1 MQVTVSGIFRL
12 AFYLVLL
19 ALLFAAPADAS
30 LPQKRVLVLYG
41 QDKAL
46 PAHELVD
53 KAIRSAV
60 KSNQTFAIELFNEY
74 LNLSQFKE
82 PRYRETLARFLGDKY
97 SGTRPDLI
105 ITVSAT
111 ALDFILMYGLRL
123 FPGIPVVACTV
134 LESQVR
140 ALEQVGLRSRVT
152 GVIVETAI
160 DDIITVARTLIP
172 GTRRIVI
179 VGGASDSDQVYLT
192 PFRHALR
199 QYEPELEVME
209 IAALAMPEI
218 LERVSSLPPQSIV
231 LYSAVYVDGA
241 GQHFTPRE
249 ALSMVARAANA
260 PVFGPFDS
268 YLGYGIV
275 GGRLISFEAE
285 GNKTM
290 ELAFRIL
297 AGEYPA
303 DIPFASEDT
312 QTYLFD
318 WRELKRWGI
327 SEKRLPPGSVVRYKE
342 LSVWEQYRWPI
353 VGIVSVCVI
362 EGLLIFGLLLNR
374 RRRSQAEA
382 EVVASEWRYR
392 TVADHTYDWQYWSAP
407 DGTLNYVSPSCERIT
422 GYSVQEFMDDPSLF
436 VGLIV
441 PEDKETWDKHDH
453 DARTEL
459 KRREIQF
466 RIRTRSGETR
476 WIDHACLPVS
486 DAQGE
491 FLGIRASNRD
501 VTARKLAEEAVRESE
516 RALRQSETDL
526 RTLAGRLITSQEEE
540 RSRLAR
546 KLHDD
551 LTQRLAVVAIDM
563 GRLEQDVTGQPESV
577 PEKLR
582 DMKNQVVKVSE
593 DVHSISRQLH
603 PSILDDLGLV
613 RAAGSECERFSS
625 REGIDVAFTEEN
637 LPSNIP
643 RDISLSLYRIVQEGL
658 RNIAKHA
665 CATHTSVS
673 LKGGHDALVL
683 TIQDNGIGFDREEA
697 RGKAGLGLASMRE
710 RAALIHGDFGITST
724 RGQGTRIEVYVPMR
738 GE

>member
-60 KSNQTFAIELFNEY
+60 KSNQTFAIELFSEY

-192 PFRHALR
+192 PFRLALR

-546 KLHDD
+546 ELHDD